1 MVNLTVPSSIDMRLD
16 KYLSEQLVDYSR
28 SQIQAMIQDGKVMI
42 DGRKEKSSYRLQ
54 GKEAIVVD
62 PIQSQPSP
70 VLNEPQDIHCQLFM
84 KMMLFWLSIN
94 NRDWSSIPEQ
104 V

>member
-16 KYLSEQLVDYSR
+16 KYFSDQLIDYSR

-42 DGRKEKSSYRLQ
+42 DGRKQKSSYRLQ
-54 GKEAIVVD
+54 GREAIVVA
-62 PIQSQPSP
+62 PIQSQPYP
-70 VLNEPQDIHCQLFM
+70 VLNEPQDIP
-84 KMMLFWLSIN
+84 LSIVYEDDAILVIDKQP
-94 NRDWSSIPEQ
+94 DWSSNPEQ

>member
-42 DGRKEKSSYRLQ
+42 DGRKENPVIDCRV
-54 GKEAIVVD
+54 GK
-62 PIQSQPSP
+62 
-70 VLNEPQDIHCQLFM
+70 QL
-84 KMMLFWLSIN
+84 L
-94 NRDWSSIPEQ
+94 
-104 V
+104 